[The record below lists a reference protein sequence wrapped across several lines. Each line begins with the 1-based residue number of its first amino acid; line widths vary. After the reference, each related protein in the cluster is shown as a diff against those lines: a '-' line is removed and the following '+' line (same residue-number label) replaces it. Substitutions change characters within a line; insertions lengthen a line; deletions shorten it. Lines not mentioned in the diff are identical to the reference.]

1 MKAILFLLLAYVSAE
16 KTHLDDIDK
25 IENFKWDHVAFKTKK
40 DCALDSYPDMKQ
52 FLEVESAHYRDLG
65 VYVASEGQSRI
76 ELFLEGKKIDTIH
89 IYRWDIQTVRDL
101 MSELGLKRDES
112 YTYEKKKA
120 E

>member
-1 MKAILFLLLAYVSAE
+1 
-16 KTHLDDIDK
+16 
-25 IENFKWDHVAFKTKK
+25 
-40 DCALDSYPDMKQ
+40 MKQ

>member
-1 MKAILFLLLAYVSAE
+1 M
-16 KTHLDDIDK
+16 
-25 IENFKWDHVAFKTKK
+25 
-40 DCALDSYPDMKQ
+40 
-52 FLEVESAHYRDLG
+52 
-65 VYVASEGQSRI
+65 ASEGQSRI